1 MRYLLLDKD
10 FDHRDA
16 LDLITKLT
24 IVEFLETQF
33 AENVVREIWRGAY
46 AT

>member
-1 MRYLLLDKD
+1 MLDKD
-10 FDHRDA
+10 FEHRDS
-16 LDLITKLT
+16 LDLITSFT